1 MIQGSNFDYKCII
14 NKSKRID
21 KKNDLKTNNIK
32 YLKIVDLIMS
42 IIFVIFFFYKYQI
55 TESYEYGFGQLIEL
69 FIQLPVIILL
79 LISLVMSIIAI
90 FDKKEI
96 YLFSIIS
103 QILKIVSFLLNFIV
117 IKFLLRIVYKI
128 DYMILIPIYAILML
142 TILIIYKR
150 INTSKKVKK
159 VLWRKK

>member
-1 MIQGSNFDYKCII
+1 MIRGSNFDYK
-14 NKSKRID
+14 SKRIN
-21 KKNDLKTNNIK
+21 KKIDSKTNNIK
-32 YLKIVDLIMS
+32 CLKIVDLIMS

-69 FIQLPVIILL
+69 FIQLPVIMLL
-79 LISLVMSIIAI
+79 LISLVMPIIAI

-103 QILKIVSFLLNFIV
+103 QILKIVSFLINFI
-117 IKFLLRIVYKI
+117 ISKFLLHIVYKI

-150 INTSKKVKK
+150 INDSNK
-159 VLWRKK
+159 R